1 MDLQQLAMQVAKVAQ
16 DAGRHAAQDQ
26 LTPHLLKTN
35 SRADDEANREKYSSD
50 IDDTVVRYLRE
61 KVVQLNPLDGF
72 WEEVGSERTPG
83 SYYWCI
89 GRIDGAINYMRNM
102 PEWTVTVSVFA
113 IDDSGEATPVIGVVH
128 APALNVTYV
137 AAKGH
142 GAIRI
147 RHSALGDKRSAI
159 MPTSTATLKN
169 SVLCFG
175 MSYFS
180 HESKRALHT
189 VSALAGLPSDIKRMG
204 PASLDLCKVA
214 DGTYDA
220 YFEPSLHSWDIPAV
234 SAAAVVV
241 GEAQGRLRQWDGSP
255 MSWYRTNDVV
265 ASNGLIINELREYL
279 IPVQAEN

>member
-26 LTPHLLKTN
+26 LTPHLLKTA
-35 SRADDEANREKYSSD
+35 SQTSEESDREKYTSD

-61 KVVQLNPLDGF
+61 KLMDINPLDGF
-72 WEEVGSERTPG
+72 WEEVGSERKPG
-83 SYYWCI
+83 EYYWCI

-102 PEWTVTVSVFA
+102 PEWTVTVSVFC
-113 IDDSGEATPVIGVVH
+113 IDENGDATPVVGVVH

-147 RHSALGDKRSAI
+147 RRSTLGDKREAI
-159 MPTSTATLKN
+159 MPTTTANLKN
-169 SVLCFG
+169 SVVCFG

-180 HESKRALHT
+180 RESKRALNT

-241 GEAQGRLRQWDGSP
+241 WEAQGRLRQWDDSP
-255 MSWYRTNDVV
+255 ISWYRSNDVV
-265 ASNGLIINELREYL
+265 ASNGLIINELSQYL
-279 IPVQAEN
+279 DSAEHNE